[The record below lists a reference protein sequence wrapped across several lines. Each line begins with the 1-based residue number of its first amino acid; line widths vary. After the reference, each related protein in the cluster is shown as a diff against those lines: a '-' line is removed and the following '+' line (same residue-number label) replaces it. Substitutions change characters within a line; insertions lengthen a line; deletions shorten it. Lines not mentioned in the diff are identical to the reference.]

1 MTGLVQ
7 RRARFAR
14 IRQVQHLQAAAQAAH
29 AEGRVNSLENTA
41 AHLSQL
47 CHSLTPTQGSMAAAQ
62 LSNAAELA
70 MRLDTVRSSLTD
82 TIVSARATAVES
94 AARRLEAR
102 IRQESA
108 ERLEERA
115 SRALALLRERKQQ
128 ASAGRR
134 KPAGAHEG

>member
-1 MTGLVQ
+1 VNGLVQ

-14 IRQVQHLQAAAQAAH
+14 IRRVQHLQAAGQAAQ
-29 AEGRVNSLENTA
+29 AEGRAASLEDTA
-41 AHLSQL
+41 AHLGQL
-47 CHSLTPTQGSMAAAQ
+47 CHSLTPVQGPLVAAQ

-70 MRLDTVRSSLTD
+70 MRLDKVRNSLTD
-82 TIVSARATAVES
+82 SIVSARATAVES

-115 SRALALLRERKQQ
+115 ARAVALLRERQQQ
-128 ASAGRR
+128 ASGGRR
-134 KPAGAHEG
+134 KAAAEEKR